1 MLKNKDV
8 NLMIFFLKTK
18 TVRNMLMVE
27 ALIKLLNCIPKKLVL
42 KRKEF
47 LFIPFAICSLQI
59 RFLNVV

>member
-18 TVRNMLMVE
+18 TVRNILVVV

-47 LFIPFAICSLQI
+47 LIIPFAICSLQI